1 MGSSDHFTALASLT
15 LPLSSSQREVWL
27 DQRAWP
33 GSAHLNIG
41 GGAFLRGRLD
51 LPLFR
56 EALALL
62 VAENDALRLA
72 PLPDGT
78 QRLLD
83 AVLPRLEVI
92 DMAGASDP
100 REAMRAWW
108 QEWIR
113 VPFALDGTPPWR
125 FALLRANEE
134 FHGLTIQFHHLIM
147 DGWGTTQV
155 MRRWSDIY
163 NALLRQEEIPP
174 AESQPYA
181 QFVQESLEYEGSA
194 SFESDA
200 AFWNAQFPEL
210 PPPLFERPYAN
221 PLSRQ
226 LPAAQLAVRAISRDD
241 YNRICI
247 FSASRGVSPF
257 CLFLAALAVYFTR
270 TTNREE
276 IVIGIP
282 SLNRLG
288 RRYKATPGMFVGV
301 SPLRLRV
308 RPGMTVSELLAAAST
323 AVRSAL
329 RHPRYPLSMLGRSL
343 ELIRHNRDGLFD
355 VILSFERQ
363 DYDLSFGDAQLIDS
377 RQLFSGTARYPLGMT
392 VCEFHPEQD
401 VELVLEGSRA
411 CFTQGEIPLLAHRLA
426 TLIDRMMDDP
436 LLTLGDLD
444 LLPAEEKRAVLDGV
458 HEQVA
463 CHDETLPFI
472 CLFERQVALDPQAI
486 ALVWPGGSMDYGT
499 LNRRANQ
506 LAHELEALGAGR
518 DSVVAFAIDR
528 SAAMMI
534 ALLAI
539 AKTGAAFLPLDVH
552 SPAARLAGILEESAA
567 LALLVAPSSPAELRQ
582 LHPHLLT
589 VDEKEHDI
597 HVMERRLPAC
607 PAPGDLAY
615 VLYTSGSTGKPKGVM
630 IEHATLSRRLA
641 WLTRTYAVERHDRSA
656 QATQLTFDPALI
668 EALLPLVCGAS
679 VALPPP
685 GRLLPES
692 LAAFAVEHGVTIM
705 AFVPATLSRFLDGA
719 SNRTG
724 LKLRV
729 ACCGGEVL
737 PPELANRYLRM
748 TGARLYNVY
757 GPTEAAIFATAWECK
772 FQSAQTALPVGRPID
787 NTRIYV
793 LDAQL
798 RTVPFGVAGEIY
810 IGGDAIA
817 RGYLGAP
824 EATREAFLPDPYRP
838 GHRMYRTGDRGWLGD
853 DGHLRFVGR
862 VDRQIKLR
870 GYRIELGEIESALLA
885 VNGVRQAAVNL
896 VEQHGK
902 AMILG
907 WVSTTGEIDT
917 DTLQR
922 MLRARL
928 PDYMV
933 PSRLSIL
940 PDLPLGATG
949 KIDYAALPVG
959 DSLTAASVAR
969 PPRNAIESTL
979 LAIWEDV
986 LKQRDLNVR
995 DNFFEAGGDSL
1006 AAIQIA
1012 MDVEMQLGVNV
1023 SLQMIA
1029 EHPTIE
1035 TLAQALEQEAHAP
1048 RTMISL
1054 GPRRGGV
1061 PIYLAASGHGDL
1073 LRFQNLANALGN
1085 AYEVHMLQ
1093 PPDDSGEHS
1102 IDRLAEL
1109 YADRIEA
1116 RGEGPRYI
1124 AGFSVGGIAA
1134 LETSRVLQQRG
1145 VDVHG
1150 LFLIDTIYP
1159 GFVLRRTIPWRTLGW
1174 LTRQL
1179 RMHDLSMNGR
1189 RLGAMFKDA
1198 GLVTQ
1203 VRALGDY
1210 RPTGFDGPAH
1220 LIISSGLASWD
1231 RWLFR
1236 AWRSLMAGRLLEF
1249 QVRGLHGSIFEP
1261 DNVDDLAAAI
1271 ASRLEGLA

>member
-1 MGSSDHFTALASLT
+1 MGSNDNFTALESLT
-15 LPLSSSQREVWL
+15 FPLSSSQREVWL
-27 DQRAWP
+27 DQCAWP
-33 GSAHLNIG
+33 GSAHLSIG
-41 GGAFLRGRLD
+41 GATFLRGPLD

-78 QRLLD
+78 QGLLD
-83 AVLPRLEVI
+83 YFQPHMEVI
-92 DMAGASDP
+92 DMSGADDP
-100 REAMRAWW
+100 EEAIRAWW

-113 VPFALDGTPPWR
+113 LPFALDGTPPWR

-147 DGWGTTQV
+147 DGWGTTLV
-155 MRRWSDIY
+155 LRRWSEIY
-163 NALLRQEEIPP
+163 SALVRQEEIPP
-174 AESQPYA
+174 AETQPYK
-181 QFVQESLEYEGSA
+181 QYVQESLEYERSA

-200 AFWNAQFPEL
+200 AYWNAQFPEL
-210 PPPLFERPYAN
+210 PPPLLERPYAS
-221 PLSRQ
+221 PHSRQ
-226 LPAAQLAVRAISRDD
+226 LPSAQLAVRAISRDD

-257 CLFLAALAVYFTR
+257 CLFLAALAVYFAR
-270 TTNREE
+270 TTNRED

-282 SLNRLG
+282 SLNRFG
-288 RRYKATPGMFVGV
+288 RRYKATLGMFVGV
-301 SPLRLRV
+301 SPLRLRT
-308 RPGMTVSELLAAAST
+308 RPDMTVSELLAVAST
-323 AVRSAL
+323 AVRNAL
-329 RHPRYPLSMLGRSL
+329 RHPRYPLSVLGRSL

-355 VILSFERQ
+355 IILSFERQ
-363 DYDLSFGDAQLIDS
+363 NYDLIFGDAQLVDS
-377 RQLFSGTARYPLGMT
+377 HQLFSGTARYPLGVT
-392 VCEFHPEQD
+392 VCEFQSEQD
-401 VELVLEGSRA
+401 VELVLEGSTA
-411 CFTQGEIPLLAHRLA
+411 CFTQGEIPLLANRLL
-426 TLIDRMMDDP
+426 TVIDSMMDDP
-436 LLTLGDLD
+436 LQKLGDLD
-444 LLPAEEKRAVLDGV
+444 VLPAEERRALLDGV
-458 HEQVA
+458 HEHVA

-472 CLFERQVALDPQAI
+472 CLFERQVALDPKAT

-506 LAHELEALGAGR
+506 LACQLESLGAAR
-518 DSVVAFAIDR
+518 DTIVAFAIDR
-528 SAAMMI
+528 SAGMMI

-552 SPAARLAGILEESAA
+552 SPSARLAGILEESAA
-567 LALLVAPSSPAELRQ
+567 LALLVSPSSPAELRQ
-582 LHPHLLT
+582 LHSRSIV
-589 VDEKEHDI
+589 VDEEEHDI
-597 HVMERRLPAC
+597 SVVERRLPAC

-615 VLYTSGSTGKPKGVM
+615 VLFTSGSTGKPKGVM

-641 WLTRTYAVERHDRSA
+641 WLSRTYAVERHDRSA

-668 EALLPLVCGAS
+668 EALLPLICGAS

-692 LAAFAVEHGVTIM
+692 LAAFAVEYGVTIM

-719 SNRTG
+719 SSRTG

-772 FQSAQTALPVGRPID
+772 FQSAHTALPVGRPID

-853 DGHLRFVGR
+853 DGHLRFIGR
-862 VDRQIKLR
+862 VDRQVKLR

-902 AMILG
+902 AMILA
-907 WVSTTGEIDT
+907 WVSGSDDIDA
-917 DTLQR
+917 DNLQR

-933 PSRLSIL
+933 PSRICVL
-940 PDLPLGATG
+940 PDLPLGTTG
-949 KIDYAALPVG
+949 KIDYPALPIS
-959 DSLTAASVAR
+959 DNLAAPVAAR
-969 PPRNAIESTL
+969 PPRNALESTL
-979 LAIWEDV
+979 LAIWEDI
-986 LKQRDLNVR
+986 LKQKPLGVR

-1006 AAIQIA
+1006 AAIQVAI
-1012 MDVEMQLGVNV
+1012 DVETRLGLDV

-1029 EHPTIE
+1029 EHPTVE
-1035 TLAQALEQEAHAP
+1035 QLAQALEQEANAP

-1093 PPDDSGEHS
+1093 PPHDSDDHS
-1102 IDRLAEL
+1102 IARLAEL

-1116 RGEGPRYI
+1116 RGDGPRYI

-1145 VDVHG
+1145 MDVHG

-1159 GFVLRRTIPWRTLGW
+1159 GFMLRRTIPWRTLGW
-1174 LTRQL
+1174 LTRHL

-1203 VRALGDY
+1203 VRALGGY
-1210 RPTGFDGPAH
+1210 RPAGFDGPVH

-1236 AWRSLMAGRLLEF
+1236 AWRSLMTDTLREL

-1261 DNVDDLAAAI
+1261 DNVDELAAAI
-1271 ASRLEGLA
+1271 VSRLEGLA